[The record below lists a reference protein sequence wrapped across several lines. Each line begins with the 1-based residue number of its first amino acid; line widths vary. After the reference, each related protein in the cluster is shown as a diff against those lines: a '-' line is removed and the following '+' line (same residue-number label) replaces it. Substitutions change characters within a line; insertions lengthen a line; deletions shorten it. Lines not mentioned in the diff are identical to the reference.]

1 MADPFK
7 YFRVEA
13 KELADQLQ
21 KDVLELEQGGGARA
35 VQRLLRAAHTLKGAA
50 RVVKQREIAD
60 TAHALEDVLGPFRD
74 GDSAV
79 TPEAIATLLGHVD
92 TVARL
97 VAMIASPTPAPARA
111 PAAEQ
116 APAQAIRSAEPR
128 PANDAFRSVR
138 ADVAEMDSLLESVA
152 EAHVQLSAV
161 RESFVD
167 IERAHGLSELLCDQV
182 AARQREQR
190 ALAQAAPAAGGT
202 SLLATYSVAEELR
215 GVLGRVERR
224 LSLAIDQAERELLQ
238 VRSAAQGMRLLPVS
252 VLFAACERAA
262 RDAAHALGKQ
272 VRVQTEGG
280 NVRLEA
286 DALLILQ
293 GALIQLARNAVAHGI
308 ELPAERLSAGKPAV
322 GTIRFEIKRR
332 GERVACICRDDG
344 RGIDLEAV
352 RSAAVRRG
360 LIASTASPGASELI
374 DMLLDGGITT
384 TGRVTEVSGRG
395 IGLDVVRE
403 AALRLSGA
411 VSMGTTTGQGTWTE
425 LVVPM
430 SLASFAALRVQAG
443 DMVAAIPMDAIVRT
457 LRVEARDIAHAAT
470 GQQIVVEGRAMP
482 FMPLSAALGLPST
495 PGAAATSW
503 SSVIIKAADARVAIG
518 ADRLLDTTH
527 AVLKP
532 LGAYAPANAGIAGT
546 LLDARGAPELVLDP
560 EGLIATVLQGSGR
573 APSDQRKRHAV
584 LVIDDSLTTRM
595 LEQSIL
601 ESAGYDV
608 EVAASAEEGLEKAL
622 RDNRYALFLV
632 DVEMPGIDGFEF
644 VARTQQDQR
653 LRDTP
658 AILVTSRNAPEDHAR
673 GMEVG
678 ARGYIVKSEF
688 DQVALLG
695 LIQSLLR

>member
-1 MADPFK
+1 MADDPFK
-7 YFRVEA
+7 YFRIEA

-21 KDVLELEQGGGARA
+21 KGVLELEQGGGARA

-60 TAHALEDVLGPFRD
+60 TAHALEDTLGPYRD
-74 GDSAV
+74 GDAAVSA
-79 TPEAIATLLGHVD
+79 EAIAALLGYVD
-92 TVARL
+92 TIAKL
-97 VAMIASPTPAPARA
+97 AATLASPVPAPVVKHDH
-111 PAAEQ
+111 
-116 APAQAIRSAEPR
+116 APAQATRTAEPS
-128 PANDAFRSVR
+128 PSDAFRTVR
-138 ADVAEMDSLLESVA
+138 ADVAEMDALLDSVA

-161 RESFVD
+161 RESFTD

-190 ALAQAAPAAGGT
+190 ALPSAGQPGT
-202 SLLATYSVAEELR
+202 SLLAVYSVAEELR
-215 GVLGRVERR
+215 SVLGRVERQ

-272 VRVQTEGG
+272 VRVETEGG

-286 DALLILQ
+286 DALLVLQ
-293 GALIQLARNAVAHGI
+293 SALIQLTRNAVAHGI
-308 ELPAERLSAGKPAV
+308 ELPEERQRAGKPV
-322 GTIRFEIKRR
+322 HGTIRFEIKRR

-344 RGIDLEAV
+344 RGIDLDAV
-352 RSAAVRRG
+352 RGAAVRRG
-360 LIASTASPGASELI
+360 LIAATASPSTSELI
-374 DMLLDGGITT
+374 DILLDGGITT
-384 TGRVTEVSGRG
+384 TKRVTEVSGRG
-395 IGLDVVRE
+395 VGLDVVRE
-403 AALRLSGA
+403 AAQRLSGS
-411 VSMGTTTGQGTWTE
+411 VSMGTTQRQGTWTE

-430 SLASFAALRVQAG
+430 ALASFAALRVQAG
-443 DMVAAIPMDAIVRT
+443 DTIAAIPMDAIERT
-457 LRVEARDIAHAAT
+457 LRIDAREIAHAST
-470 GQQIVVEGRAMP
+470 GQQIIVEGHALP
-482 FMPLSAALGLPST
+482 FMPLAAALGLHST
-495 PGAAATSW
+495 PSAPAASW
-503 SSVIIKAADARVAIG
+503 SSVIIKAADTRVAIG

-532 LGAYAPANAGIAGT
+532 LGAYAPASPCIAGA
-546 LLDARGAPELVLDP
+546 LLDARGAPELVLEP
-560 EGLIATVLQGSGR
+560 EGLVAAVLRGTGR
-573 APSDQRKRHAV
+573 AASDQRKRHAV

-608 EVAASAEEGLEKAL
+608 EVAASGEEGLEKAL
-622 RDNRYALFLV
+622 QDNRYALFLC

-644 VARTQQDQR
+644 VARTQHDPR

-658 AILVTSRNAPEDHAR
+658 AILVTSRNAPEDRAR
-673 GMEVG
+673 GVKVG